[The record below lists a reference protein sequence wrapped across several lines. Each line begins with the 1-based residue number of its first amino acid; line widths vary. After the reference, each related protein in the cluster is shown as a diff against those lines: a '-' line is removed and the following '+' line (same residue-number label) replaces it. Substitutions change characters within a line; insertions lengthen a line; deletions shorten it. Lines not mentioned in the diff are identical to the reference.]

1 MRCTSSTTNNSG
13 RARRS
18 GCRVS
23 LVRQLLRRQKNER
36 PESHE
41 ASSAVPHPGR
51 LLRIERDSAQAD
63 RPQVGELIIM
73 QAQAAAKQRPLAPVR
88 LSPS

>member
-1 MRCTSSTTNNSG
+1 MNNSG

-41 ASSAVPHPGR
+41 ASSAVTHPGR
-51 LLRIERDSAQAD
+51 LLRIERDSAQAE
-63 RPQVGELIIM
+63 RPQVGELIN
-73 QAQAAAKQRPLAPVR
+73 RR
-88 LSPS
+88 SDFLSKR